1 MANHRFNATLLGDK
15 FPRGKMDVMIP
26 SAHRF
31 STYLWGTIKLGCST
45 AIGFFL
51 FFGEILGSALIIEY
65 EILLGS
71 WAQIITPDQVCR
83 LVSGI

>member
-1 MANHRFNATLLGDK
+1 
-15 FPRGKMDVMIP
+15 MDVMI
-26 SAHRF
+26 HLRTVF

-51 FFGEILGSALIIEY
+51 FFGEILGSALIEY
-65 EILLGS
+65 AILLGS